1 MNNASRVFAIITL
14 LYVVATFF
22 CVAFA
27 QTANTQIV
35 KGRLLDAQSKS
46 PLIGATVI
54 VVGSSPLIGAT
65 SDNEGYYKLTNVPF
79 GRFTLKISYIGYEEQ
94 IVPNVLVTAGK
105 EVIMNFELVESLT
118 TLDAVEIK
126 ASDNEEKGT
135 LNNEMITVS
144 ARTFNIEETRRYA
157 GSRNDPARMASNFAG
172 VVGNNDSR
180 NDIIIRGN
188 SPTGLLWRMEGIDI
202 PNPSHFG
209 ALGATGGPVS
219 MLNNNVLDKSDFMT
233 GAFPAMYG
241 NAISGVFDLQM
252 RTGNNEKREY
262 TGQLGF
268 NGFELGAEG
277 YFSKKSRA
285 SYLANYRYSA
295 IGVFSLLG
303 LSVGTGSAV
312 PEYQDISFKIDL
324 PTSKA
329 GRFTFFGISGKSK
342 ITFEPEKEK
351 KDDNLY
357 NDGESRTYYA
367 TEAGVMGFS
376 HLYFFNSNTYGK
388 FTLAASTASVA
399 NVEDSLNREYNTF
412 TNTFKNYS
420 SQSRLTANYTLNTK
434 FSAKSNFS
442 IGFFAH
448 QLGFDY
454 NTIVLRRRIQQY
466 EKLTDNQGTTYLLN
480 GFAQWQYKF
489 NPSWTLNAGLHYQH
503 FALNSSKSIEP
514 RLGLR
519 YQLAQNQSLSLA
531 FGMHSQ
537 LAPLQAYFTKTS
549 LGEGNYVETNR
560 NLDFTK
566 SNHYIVSYDNRL
578 SQNLRLKVEAY
589 YQDLYQ
595 VPVTQR
601 PSYISALN
609 FGADFGVPEED
620 SLVNKGSGKNYGI
633 EFTLEKFYSNGYYF
647 LATTSIF
654 DSKFKGS
661 NQIEKN
667 TVFNN
672 NYVFNL
678 LAGREFKAG
687 KKGVLSLDTKITFA
701 GGRRYTPINEE
712 ASKARGEGVYYEE
725 QYNDKKFDDY
735 FRWDIKL
742 TYRQNGKKVMQE
754 WFIDVQNVLNTKNV
768 FFQYFDAS
776 ASKARTI
783 YQLGLFPN
791 VNYRIQF

>member
-295 IGVFSLLG
+295 MGVFSLLG

-329 GRFTFFGISGKSK
+329 GRFTF
-342 ITFEPEKEK
+342 
-351 KDDNLY
+351 
-357 NDGESRTYYA
+357 
-367 TEAGVMGFS
+367 
-376 HLYFFNSNTYGK
+376 
-388 FTLAASTASVA
+388 
-399 NVEDSLNREYNTF
+399 
-412 TNTFKNYS
+412 
-420 SQSRLTANYTLNTK
+420 
-434 FSAKSNFS
+434 
-442 IGFFAH
+442 
-448 QLGFDY
+448 
-454 NTIVLRRRIQQY
+454 
-466 EKLTDNQGTTYLLN
+466 
-480 GFAQWQYKF
+480 
-489 NPSWTLNAGLHYQH
+489 
-503 FALNSSKSIEP
+503 
-514 RLGLR
+514 
-519 YQLAQNQSLSLA
+519 
-531 FGMHSQ
+531 
-537 LAPLQAYFTKTS
+537 
-549 LGEGNYVETNR
+549 
-560 NLDFTK
+560 
-566 SNHYIVSYDNRL
+566 
-578 SQNLRLKVEAY
+578 
-589 YQDLYQ
+589 
-595 VPVTQR
+595 
-601 PSYISALN
+601 
-609 FGADFGVPEED
+609 
-620 SLVNKGSGKNYGI
+620 LV
-633 EFTLEKFYSNGYYF
+633 
-647 LATTSIF
+647 
-654 DSKFKGS
+654 
-661 NQIEKN
+661 
-667 TVFNN
+667 
-672 NYVFNL
+672 
-678 LAGREFKAG
+678 
-687 KKGVLSLDTKITFA
+687 
-701 GGRRYTPINEE
+701 
-712 ASKARGEGVYYEE
+712 
-725 QYNDKKFDDY
+725 
-735 FRWDIKL
+735 
-742 TYRQNGKKVMQE
+742 
-754 WFIDVQNVLNTKNV
+754 
-768 FFQYFDAS
+768 
-776 ASKARTI
+776 
-783 YQLGLFPN
+783 
-791 VNYRIQF
+791 